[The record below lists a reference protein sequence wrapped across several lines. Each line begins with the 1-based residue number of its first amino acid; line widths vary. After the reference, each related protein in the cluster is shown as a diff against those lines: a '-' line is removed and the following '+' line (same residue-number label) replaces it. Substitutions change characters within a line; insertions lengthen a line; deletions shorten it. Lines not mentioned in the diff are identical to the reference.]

1 MTDVSKETPTAAT
14 LTVATP
20 EMIKLGITNHPIDR
34 FHYGEYKYTNLGDA
48 LAEAKR
54 NPPKT

>member
-1 MTDVSKETPTAAT
+1 MTDVNEDTAPAAT

-20 EMIKLGITNHPIDR
+20 EMTRLGITNHPIDR
-34 FHYGEYKYTNLGDA
+34 FHYGEYRYTNLSEA